1 MFTTLFNNIGK
12 IFNGKSYKDNNKEE
26 LYTPTASSKPNDNF
40 MTFSSWESYFNYYS
54 RKDIIF
60 LFNFDNYMAHSRLRY
75 IDGSNVDVEIK
86 IMDDKCTY
94 LDYKEELKID
104 YFIGEVND
112 SCIRNRIIRVA
123 SKMVYLNFLFYNNF
137 AN

>member
-12 IFNGKSYKDNNKEE
+12 IFNGKSYKMEE
-26 LYTPTASSKPNDNF
+26 EGSANQQPTPFNYNL
-40 MTFSSWESYFNYYS
+40 MTFSSWESYFMYYE

-60 LFNFDNYMAHSRLRY
+60 LFNFDNYIAHSRLRY
-75 IDGSNVDVEIK
+75 LDSGKVDVEIK
-86 IMDDKCTY
+86 IMDEKCCY

-104 YFIGEVND
+104 YFIGETSD
-112 SCIRNRIIRVA
+112 SDIRNKIIRVA